1 VNEQTIAPIPIAA
14 DRDETLSVAR
24 ELARGYAALVESY
37 RRSWEIPQAEADAKA
52 RETGDGDWVEK
63 YLTDPPDQL
72 AWWGLSLLVER
83 SPDQGYAA
91 WERVKREAR
100 QELATG
106 HRAARA
112 LEWDGTPWERARFLA
127 LREAFRAEWRPGGGL
142 EATLVDTLAQA
153 HSTYL
158 FWLERL
164 HVQATGEA
172 KVEDHK
178 LRTEGYWQ
186 PPRVR
191 TAEAME
197 QAAAMADRFNRLF
210 LRTLRALRDL
220 RRYAGPVI
228 VQQAGQVNV
237 GAQQVNVVT
246 GAQAPDISERSS
258 DGS

>member
-1 VNEQTIAPIPIAA
+1 MGEHAVVAAPASEDA
-14 DRDETLSVAR
+14 DEVLSVAR
-24 ELARGYAALVESY
+24 ELARGYATLVESH
-37 RRSWEIPQAEADAKA
+37 RRAWGITPADADAKA
-52 RETGDGDWVEK
+52 RDVGDGAWLDR

-72 AWWGLSLLVER
+72 SWWNLSALVER
-83 SPDQGYAA
+83 DPDQGYAA
-91 WERVKREAR
+91 WERVKHEAR
-100 QELATG
+100 KELATG

-112 LEWDGTPWERARFLA
+112 LEWDGSPWERARFLA
-127 LREAFRAEWRPGGGL
+127 LREAFRAEWRPRGGL

-178 LRTEGYWQ
+178 LRTEDGWQ
-186 PPRVR
+186 PPRLG
-191 TAEAME
+191 TAAAME
-197 QAAAMADRFNRLF
+197 QSAAMADRFNRLF

-237 GAQQVNVVT
+237 GGGGQQVNVASSVR
-246 GAQAPDISERSS
+246 APDTSEIS
-258 DGS
+258 